1 MEDHTM
7 LVALISALGIK
18 EIWNIWKK
26 KLDLNAKKDEREDEV
41 FINQIQALTDKIS
54 GLEVKIQ
61 TLIEENT
68 QLLVKVARLKH
79 RRTEDCYIDIAGYAA
94 IAGEIQDTVGWKED
108 EDEGTRK
115 GRETAEYIKSK
126 NV

>member
-1 MEDHTM
+1 MEDHTL

-41 FINQIQALTDKIS
+41 FINQIQVLTDKIG
-54 GLEVKIQ
+54 GLEIKIQ

-68 QLLVKVARLKH
+68 QLLIKVARMEEKLILNAKN
-79 RRTEDCYIDIAGYAA
+79 R
-94 IAGEIQDTVGWKED
+94 VK
-108 EDEGTRK
+108 TRNK
-115 GRETAEYIKSK
+115 RNERD
-126 NV
+126 

>member
-1 MEDHTM
+1 MNNLKGIRMEDHTM

-41 FINQIQALTDKIS
+41 FINQIQVLTDKIG
-54 GLEVKIQ
+54 GLEIKIQ

-68 QLLVKVARLKH
+68 QLLIKVARMEEKLILNAKN
-79 RRTEDCYIDIAGYAA
+79 R
-94 IAGEIQDTVGWKED
+94 VK
-108 EDEGTRK
+108 TRNK
-115 GRETAEYIKSK
+115 RNERD
-126 NV
+126 

>member
-1 MEDHTM
+1 MNNLKRIRMEDHTM

-68 QLLVKVARLKH
+68 QLLVKVARMEEKLILNAKNRLKP
-79 RRTEDCYIDIAGYAA
+79 RKKR
-94 IAGEIQDTVGWKED
+94 D
-108 EDEGTRK
+108 ER
-115 GRETAEYIKSK
+115 
-126 NV
+126 N

>member
-41 FINQIQALTDKIS
+41 FINQIQVLTDKIG
-54 GLEVKIQ
+54 GLEIKIQ

-68 QLLVKVARLKH
+68 QLLIKVARMEEKLILNAKNRLK
-79 RRTEDCYIDIAGYAA
+79 
-94 IAGEIQDTVGWKED
+94 
-108 EDEGTRK
+108 TRK
-115 GRETAEYIKSK
+115 KRDER
-126 NV
+126 N

>member
-1 MEDHTM
+1 M

-41 FINQIQALTDKIS
+41 FINQIQVLTDKIG
-54 GLEVKIQ
+54 GLEIKIQ

-68 QLLVKVARLKH
+68 QLLIKVARMEEKLILNAKN
-79 RRTEDCYIDIAGYAA
+79 R
-94 IAGEIQDTVGWKED
+94 VK
-108 EDEGTRK
+108 TRNK
-115 GRETAEYIKSK
+115 RNERD
-126 NV
+126 